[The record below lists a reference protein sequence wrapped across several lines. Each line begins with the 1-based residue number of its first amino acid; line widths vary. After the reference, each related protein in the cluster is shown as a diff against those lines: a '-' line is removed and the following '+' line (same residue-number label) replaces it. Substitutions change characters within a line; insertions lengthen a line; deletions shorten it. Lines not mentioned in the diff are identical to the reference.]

1 MTPLAVF
8 GAGSMMT
15 ALVVVELAV
24 LGVVFVCDSPGRA
37 SRTPRTGRGDGFGV

>member
-1 MTPLAVF
+1 MTPLAAF

-15 ALVVVELAV
+15 ALVVELAV